1 MNAGLPRILT
11 KKNTGLLDI
20 IVFIIKYCLLLDTS
34 ELFVASKMELNKNIT
49 RNKQVETR
57 CNKGFDLI
65 DFFTEDLFT
74 DTKFFIGGSNEN
86 SSQAPSANKTPA
98 NKTQAN
104 AAAANAAAANAP
116 PAAANAPPA
125 NKNSPANSPKNIPQE
140 SNKDRQKRID
150 EEEKLAKEKEIKNSA
165 NEEFEKKQQQKNNLE
180 DSAKAEV
187 DAKIEESLTV
197 DTGKTGDESVGSDL
211 LEMIKD
217 VIADGA
223 LTVSKK
229 VKGFVM
235 IFVYASVYPAVPFFA
250 VMAAMLAL
258 LKYLFYK
265 LRVF

>member
-49 RNKQVETR
+49 RNKQVETN

-74 DTKFFIGGSNEN
+74 DTKFFIGGASGNN
-86 SSQAPSANKTPA
+86 SKGTNSPAPA
-98 NKTQAN
+98 
-104 AAAANAAAANAP
+104 
-116 PAAANAPPA
+116 A
-125 NKNSPANSPKNIPQE
+125 NKNSPTNSPKSTPQE
-140 SNKDRQKRID
+140 SNKDRQKRIE

-165 NEEFEKKQQQKNNLE
+165 NEEFQKTQQQKNNLE

-211 LEMIKD
+211 IEMIKD

>member
-1 MNAGLPRILT
+1 MNAGLPRILA

-49 RNKQVETR
+49 RSKQVETD

-74 DTKFFIGGSNEN
+74 DTKFFIGGAEN
-86 SSQAPSANKTPA
+86 SKGNNSSSAATPA
-98 NKTQAN
+98 S
-104 AAAANAAAANAP
+104 P
-116 PAAANAPPA
+116 
-125 NKNSPANSPKNIPQE
+125 NKNSPVANSPKSTPPE
-140 SNKDRQKRID
+140 SNKDRQKRIE

-165 NEEFEKKQQQKNNLE
+165 NEEFQKKQQQKNNLE
-180 DSAKAEV
+180 DAAKAEV

-211 LEMIKD
+211 IEMIKD

>member
-11 KKNTGLLDI
+11 KKNTGLIDI

-49 RNKQVETR
+49 RSKQVETD

-74 DTKFFIGGSNEN
+74 DTKFFIGGASGNN
-86 SSQAPSANKTPA
+86 SSAPAT
-98 NKTQAN
+98 T
-104 AAAANAAAANAP
+104 
-116 PAAANAPPA
+116 
-125 NKNSPANSPKNIPQE
+125 NSPTNSPRNIPQE
-140 SNKDRQKRID
+140 SNKDRQKRIE

-165 NEEFEKKQQQKNNLE
+165 NEEFQKKQQQKNNLE

-197 DTGKTGDESVGSDL
+197 DTGKTGDESVAGDL

-229 VKGFVM
+229 VKGFIM

>member
-11 KKNTGLLDI
+11 KKSTGLIDI
-20 IVFIIKYCLLLDTS
+20 IVFILKYCLLLDTS

-49 RNKQVETR
+49 SDKQVKVD

-74 DTKFFIGGSNEN
+74 DTKFLIGGAANNEAAKPEPAK
-86 SSQAPSANKTPA
+86 SSEPAEAAKNAKAAKPTEPAEPAEPAANNKRTARNDNRDKKRLEEQEKLDKEDEIKQSAN
-98 NKTQAN
+98 
-104 AAAANAAAANAP
+104 
-116 PAAANAPPA
+116 
-125 NKNSPANSPKNIPQE
+125 
-140 SNKDRQKRID
+140 D
-150 EEEKLAKEKEIKNSA
+150 E
-165 NEEFEKKQQQKNNLE
+165 FQKKQDQQNSLE
-180 DSAKAEV
+180 NDAKLEV
-187 DAKIEESLTV
+187 EAKIENSLSI
-197 DTGKTGDESVGSDL
+197 DTGKTGDESVSGDL

-217 VIADGA
+217 TIADGA

-235 IFVYASVYPAVPFFA
+235 IFIYASVYPAVPFFA
-250 VMAAMLAL
+250 VMAAMLAM

>member
-1 MNAGLPRILT
+1 MPLACPGKFGPKSKRRSSLGLNFKDGRSGGVIKWFFL
-11 KKNTGLLDI
+11 KKEGGANQQTNWWCG
-20 IVFIIKYCLLLDTS
+20 
-34 ELFVASKMELNKNIT
+34 
-49 RNKQVETR
+49 KQW
-57 CNKGFDLI
+57 
-65 DFFTEDLFT
+65 
-74 DTKFFIGGSNEN
+74 
-86 SSQAPSANKTPA
+86 QA
-98 NKTQAN
+98 
-104 AAAANAAAANAP
+104 
-116 PAAANAPPA
+116 
-125 NKNSPANSPKNIPQE
+125 
-140 SNKDRQKRID
+140 R
-150 EEEKLAKEKEIKNSA
+150 
-165 NEEFEKKQQQKNNLE
+165 KQQQKNNLE

>member
-11 KKNTGLLDI
+11 KKNTGLIDI
-20 IVFIIKYCLLLDTS
+20 IVFILKYCLLLDTS

-49 RNKQVETR
+49 SDKQVNVD

-74 DTKFFIGGSNEN
+74 DTKFFIGGAAKNEPGN
-86 SSQAPSANKTPA
+86 AEPAEVAKNEAAKSSEPAEAAKNESAKNAANNKRTAKNDNRDKKRLEEQEKLDKEEEIKQSAN
-98 NKTQAN
+98 
-104 AAAANAAAANAP
+104 
-116 PAAANAPPA
+116 
-125 NKNSPANSPKNIPQE
+125 
-140 SNKDRQKRID
+140 
-150 EEEKLAKEKEIKNSA
+150 
-165 NEEFEKKQQQKNNLE
+165 NEFQKKQAQQNSLE
-180 DSAKAEV
+180 NDAKLEV
-187 DAKIEESLTV
+187 EAKIENSLSI
-197 DTGKTGDESVGSDL
+197 DTGKTGDESVSGDL

-217 VIADGA
+217 TIADGA

-235 IFVYASVYPAVPFFA
+235 IFIYASVYPAVPFFA
-250 VMAAMLAL
+250 VMAAMLAM

>member
-11 KKNTGLLDI
+11 KKNTGLIDI
-20 IVFIIKYCLLLDTS
+20 IVFILKYCLLLDTS

-49 RNKQVETR
+49 SDKQVNVD

-74 DTKFFIGGSNEN
+74 DTKFFIGGAAKNEPGN
-86 SSQAPSANKTPA
+86 AEPAEVAKNEVAKNEAAKNESAKNESAKNESAKNAANNKRTAKNDNRDKKRLEEQEKLDKEEEIKQSAN
-98 NKTQAN
+98 
-104 AAAANAAAANAP
+104 
-116 PAAANAPPA
+116 
-125 NKNSPANSPKNIPQE
+125 
-140 SNKDRQKRID
+140 D
-150 EEEKLAKEKEIKNSA
+150 E
-165 NEEFEKKQQQKNNLE
+165 FQKKQDQQNSLE
-180 DSAKAEV
+180 NDAKLEV
-187 DAKIEESLTV
+187 EAKIENSLSI
-197 DTGKTGDESVGSDL
+197 DTGKTGDESVSGDL

-217 VIADGA
+217 TIADGA

-235 IFVYASVYPAVPFFA
+235 IFIYASVYPAVPFFA
-250 VMAAMLAL
+250 VMAAMLAM

>member
-34 ELFVASKMELNKNIT
+34 ELFVASKMELNKNIISK
-49 RNKQVETR
+49 KQENVD

-74 DTKFFIGGSNEN
+74 DTKFFIGGAETNNKSSN
-86 SSQAPSANKTPA
+86 SANTSSA
-98 NKTQAN
+98 NTG
-104 AAAANAAAANAP
+104 
-116 PAAANAPPA
+116 
-125 NKNSPANSPKNIPQE
+125 
-140 SNKDRQKRID
+140 SNKQATPPETDKDKQKRVE
-150 EEEKLAKEKEIKNSA
+150 EEEKLAKEKEIKNAA
-165 NEEFEKKQQQKNNLE
+165 NEEFEKKQKQKNTLE
-180 DSAKAEV
+180 SNAEAEV
-187 DAKIEESLTV
+187 DAQIEESLTV

-217 VIADGA
+217 TIADGA

-235 IFVYASVYPAVPFFA
+235 VFIYASVYPAVPFFA
-250 VMAAMLAL
+250 VMAAMLAM

>member
-49 RNKQVETR
+49 RNKQVETD

-74 DTKFFIGGSNEN
+74 DTKFFIGGANGNN
-86 SSQAPSANKTPA
+86 SKGNNSPSAA
-98 NKTQAN
+98 NTS
-104 AAAANAAAANAP
+104 
-116 PAAANAPPA
+116 
-125 NKNSPANSPKNIPQE
+125 SPNSPKNTPPE
-140 SNKDRQKRID
+140 SNKDRQKRIE

-165 NEEFEKKQQQKNNLE
+165 NEEFQKTQQQKNNLE
-180 DSAKAEV
+180 DAAKAEV

-197 DTGKTGDESVGSDL
+197 DTGKTGDESVAGDL

>member
-11 KKNTGLLDI
+11 KKNTGLIDI

-49 RNKQVETR
+49 RSKQVETD

-74 DTKFFIGGSNEN
+74 DTKFFIGGASGNN
-86 SSQAPSANKTPA
+86 SSAPAT
-98 NKTQAN
+98 T
-104 AAAANAAAANAP
+104 
-116 PAAANAPPA
+116 
-125 NKNSPANSPKNIPQE
+125 NSPTNSPRNIPQE
-140 SNKDRQKRID
+140 SNKDRQKRIE

-165 NEEFEKKQQQKNNLE
+165 NEEFQKKQQQKNNLE

-197 DTGKTGDESVGSDL
+197 DTGKTGDESVSSDL
-211 LEMIKD
+211 IEMIKD

-229 VKGFVM
+229 VKGFIM

>member
-11 KKNTGLLDI
+11 KKSTGLIDI
-20 IVFIIKYCLLLDTS
+20 IVFILKYCLLLDTS

-49 RNKQVETR
+49 SDKHVNVD

-74 DTKFFIGGSNEN
+74 DTKFFIGGAAKNEPGN
-86 SSQAPSANKTPA
+86 NEAAKLTETAKSSEPAETAKNESAKNAANNKRTARNDNRDKKRLEEQEKLDKEDEIKQSAN
-98 NKTQAN
+98 
-104 AAAANAAAANAP
+104 
-116 PAAANAPPA
+116 
-125 NKNSPANSPKNIPQE
+125 
-140 SNKDRQKRID
+140 D
-150 EEEKLAKEKEIKNSA
+150 E
-165 NEEFEKKQQQKNNLE
+165 FQKKQNQTNSLE
-180 DSAKAEV
+180 KGAKLEV
-187 DAKIEESLTV
+187 EAKIENSLSI
-197 DTGKTGDESVGSDL
+197 DTGKTGDESVSGDL

-217 VIADGA
+217 TIADGA

-235 IFVYASVYPAVPFFA
+235 IFIYASVYPAVPFFA
-250 VMAAMLAL
+250 VMAAMLAM

>member
-34 ELFVASKMELNKNIT
+34 ELFVASKMELNKNIISK
-49 RNKQVETR
+49 KQEKVD

-74 DTKFFIGGSNEN
+74 DTKFFIGGGE
-86 SSQAPSANKTPA
+86 T
-98 NKTQAN
+98 AN
-104 AAAANAAAANAP
+104 A
-116 PAAANAPPA
+116 
-125 NKNSPANSPKNIPQE
+125 SPANTGN
-140 SNKDRQKRID
+140 NKQATPPETDKEKQKRVQD
-150 EEEKLAKEKEIKNSA
+150 EEKLAKEKEIKNAA
-165 NEEFEKKQQQKNNLE
+165 NEEFEKKQKQKNTLE
-180 DSAKAEV
+180 SNAEAEV

-197 DTGKTGDESVGSDL
+197 DTGKTGDESVGGDL

-217 VIADGA
+217 TIADGA

-235 IFVYASVYPAVPFFA
+235 VFVYASVYPAVPFFA
-250 VMAAMLAL
+250 VMAAMLAM